1 MIMPTV
7 FVVDDD
13 AAVRDSVSLL
23 LKTAGLAVEAYDSA
37 EAFLAAL
44 DPQRHG
50 CLVLDMRM
58 PGMSGFELQ
67 EELARRDIPMPIIF
81 LTAHGDIPMTV
92 RAIKAGAVDFL
103 TKPVDGAALL
113 DRIESALARVGAERE
128 GESARQQARERLS
141 QLTEREQEILA
152 LAISGCTNKEIARQL
167 GISFR
172 TVETHR
178 SHILFKTG
186 TATLLELAQLAA
198 TASLNG
204 SGDRPASNSGSKPE
218 Q

>member
-67 EELARRDIPMPIIF
+67 EELARRDVPMPIIF

-113 DRIESALARVGAERE
+113 DRIESALARGRAERE
-128 GESARQQARERLS
+128 MEAARQQAREQLS

-152 LAISGCTNKEIARQL
+152 LAISGCTNKEIARRL

-186 TATLLELAQLAA
+186 AATLLELAQLAA

-204 SGDRPASNSGSKPE
+204 SGDRPASNSGSKPG